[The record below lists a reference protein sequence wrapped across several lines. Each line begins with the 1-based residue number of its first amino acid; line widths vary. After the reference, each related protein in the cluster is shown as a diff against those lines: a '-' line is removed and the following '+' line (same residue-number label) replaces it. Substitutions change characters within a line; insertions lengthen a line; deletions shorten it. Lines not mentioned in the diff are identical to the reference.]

1 VKELYGDRSSSCAV
15 PIRTCCGWDEGRQQ
29 SPSPS
34 CPVLQGGSHR
44 AGVQTSQQ
52 KSQLAESTGALLRS
66 AVLIIIN
73 NDHVARAVLSSMA
86 WCSVGVGSVWLK
98 SHLIEQIS
106 AKHPPK
112 SV

>member
-1 VKELYGDRSSSCAV
+1 METGAAAV
-15 PIRTCCGWDEGRQQ
+15 L
-29 SPSPS
+29 SPSE
-34 CPVLQGGSHR
+34 PVVDGMKAGSRAHLHR
-44 AGVQTSQQ
+44 APCCREAHTGLVC
-52 KSQLAESTGALLRS
+52 KLPNRLAESTGALLRS